1 LTLIQRYDVGD
12 GANPPANDNDDAAP
26 AFLSALGGI
35 YSADDD
41 EAIADLVRRT
51 ERKAIALLVGM
62 AICLIF
68 VPALWLALSYG
79 I

>member
-1 LTLIQRYDVGD
+1 MSVTAQTPLQMITMMPL
-12 GANPPANDNDDAAP
+12 
-26 AFLSALGGI
+26 LH
-35 YSADDD
+35 SADDD

>member
-1 LTLIQRYDVGD
+1 MTLIQRSDAGD
-12 GANPPANDNDDAAP
+12 GANRPANDNDNAAP
-26 AFLSALGGI
+26 AFLSALDGI
-35 YSADDD
+35 YLADDD

-51 ERKAIALLVGM
+51 ERKAIALVVGM